1 MALPA
6 LGVRAKH
13 RKWAVQYNYS
23 SSNADPGGISPFFGF
38 FFFPHSKINSMRNSS
53 CWWGT
58 RNEGIQSMKIGK
70 IKVMAIKGVK
80 IQF

>member
-38 FFFPHSKINSMRNSS
+38 FFFSPQQNQLNEELELLVGHEKRRNTIHENWQNKSD
-53 CWWGT
+53 GD
-58 RNEGIQSMKIGK
+58 
-70 IKVMAIKGVK
+70 
-80 IQF
+80 